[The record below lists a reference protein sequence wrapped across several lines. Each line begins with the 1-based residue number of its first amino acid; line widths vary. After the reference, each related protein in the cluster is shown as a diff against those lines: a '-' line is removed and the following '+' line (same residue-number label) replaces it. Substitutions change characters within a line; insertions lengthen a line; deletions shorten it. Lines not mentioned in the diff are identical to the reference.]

1 MFCIHVTPFQNPL
14 PNKILEA
21 GGGVQGH
28 AFDRP
33 TINQVLMFRLSV

>member
-14 PNKILEA
+14 PNNILEA
-21 GGGVQGH
+21 GGGQGH